1 MSRTIAT
8 TRQNGMM
15 RFMKAWKQLFLL
27 PVLAIAVLTPSLA
40 LAQRIPVP
48 IPSDRRIRTVVY
60 SPNEVV
66 KFVGHYGYQTSIEF
80 EEGEEI
86 QTISI
91 GDSIAWQLTPVNN
104 RLFLK
109 PVEQAADTN
118 MTLVTN
124 RRSYL
129 FELHAR
135 ETESMNDPSMVFTLR
150 FVYPDST
157 LGNVSNYYHQEA
169 MPDLQRESYKYNFNY
184 SIAGD
189 ARNIEP
195 IRVFDDGRFTYF
207 EFPHSMPELPAIFM
221 VDSVNRES
229 IINFRVR
236 GTYMVVERIASR
248 FTLRQGADV
257 ICVFNERMPQP
268 KAPEPKKE

>member
-1 MSRTIAT
+1 
-8 TRQNGMM
+8 M
-15 RFMKAWKQLFLL
+15 RSLKH
-27 PVLAIAVLTPSLA
+27 VLATVLALIVLAPSMT
-40 LAQRIPVP
+40 LAQRIPTP
-48 IPSDRRIRTVVY
+48 IPTDRRIRTVVY

-66 KFVGHYGYQTSIEF
+66 KFVGHYGYQTSMEF

-91 GDSIAWQLTPVNN
+91 GDSIAWQLTPINN

-124 RRSYL
+124 RRTYF

-135 ETESMNDPSMVFTLR
+135 ETDSMNDPSMIFTVR
-150 FVYPDST
+150 FVYPDSSM
-157 LGNVSNYYHQEA
+157 GNVSSYYRQEPL
-169 MPDLQRESYKYNFNY
+169 PDTQREPQKYNFNY
-184 SIAGD
+184 SVAGD

-221 VDSVNRES
+221 VDSANKES
-229 IINFRVR
+229 IINFRIR
-236 GTYMVVERIASR
+236 QNYMVVERIASR
-248 FTLRQGADV
+248 FTLRQGSDV
-257 ICVFNERMPQP
+257 ICVFNERMPPP
-268 KAPEPKKE
+268 KAPEKKE

>member
-1 MSRTIAT
+1 
-8 TRQNGMM
+8 
-15 RFMKAWKQLFLL
+15 MKAWKQLFLL
-27 PVLAIAVLTPSLA
+27 PVLALAVLTPSLA

-66 KFVGHYGYQTSIEF
+66 KFVGHYNYQTSIEF

-157 LGNVSNYYHQEA
+157 LGNVSNYYRQEA
-169 MPDLQRESYKYNFNY
+169 LPDLQRESYKYNFNY

-221 VDSVNRES
+221 VDSANRES
-229 IINFRVR
+229 IINFRIR

-268 KAPEPKKE
+268 KAPEAKKE